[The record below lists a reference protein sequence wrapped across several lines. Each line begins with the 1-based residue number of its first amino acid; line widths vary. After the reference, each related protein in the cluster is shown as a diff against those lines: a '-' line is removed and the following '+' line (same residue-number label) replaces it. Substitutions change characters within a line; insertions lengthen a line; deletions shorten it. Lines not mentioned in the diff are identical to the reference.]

1 MKLSLIAFTALTAAG
16 LGLGGL
22 AAFAQSA
29 PAQVRTAESPAAQT
43 TLDEL
48 TLAQSTFAQSHE
60 PACVVT
66 YAVASSRAVSVRDA
80 HCDTQS
86 LEPAAVAFALSRI
99 EGDFGAALIAQAPIE
114 IEFTFSEAAIRRH
127 QTQSRNT

>member
-1 MKLSLIAFTALTAAG
+1 MKFSDIAFTALTAAG
-16 LGLGGL
+16 LSLGGL
-22 AAFAQSA
+22 TAFAQSA
-29 PAQVRTAESPAAQT
+29 PARATPAELSAAQT

-60 PACVVT
+60 LACVVT
-66 YAVASSRAVSVRDA
+66 YAVASSRAVSVRNA

-99 EGDFGAALIAQAPIE
+99 EGDFGAALIAQAPVE

-127 QTQSRNT
+127 QIQSRNT